1 MQYSSLDE
9 IAPSRTLFHS
19 FFDNAHT
26 ALVVVDEN
34 VDIVE
39 ANAAAQ
45 EILGLSTDADEGSG
59 RLLDGFWQVSA
70 TAVMRMLETVRRD
83 VPTTPVVAR
92 TAGDRLVEVDA
103 FPIDAPEPLVGV
115 IVTDRSSVDDAQRRL
130 QDQEERFRSLFEWT
144 PVAMREED
152 FSAVGVWLD
161 MLRAGGVTDIEDHM
175 RQHPADVV
183 RAIMSIR
190 TTRVNAAMVELLKA
204 PSILAIL
211 RGFRHEELT
220 PQVIDSFKTQFQ
232 VLWDGGSDYAS
243 DFVGVNFR
251 NEPLECTVTWTVPR
265 TSNGRD
271 LSRVAVAIL
280 DLTRQ
285 RATERRLQRL
295 VTDKD
300 RFLASVSHELR
311 TPLAA
316 VLGLSEELASN
327 WEHFDEKEVR
337 ELIGLV
343 ANQSA
348 DLSLIV
354 EDLLVAANLETGKVS
369 INPEAIDLKAVAGN
383 ALRDC
388 GRSHAS
394 IDGLKIGGKVASAFA
409 DPVRVR
415 QIVRNLV
422 TNAVRY
428 GGDEFSIEVGSG
440 PRAFVRVVDNGDGI
454 PLEQREAVFVP
465 YFQASGP
472 TKVLGSLGLGLA
484 ISRELARRMN
494 GELTYAY
501 RDGMS
506 IFQLELPVV

>member
-1 MQYSSLDE
+1 M
-9 IAPSRTLFHS
+9 APAATLFHS
-19 FFDNAHT
+19 FFDHAHT
-26 ALVVVDEN
+26 ALVIIDEA
-34 VDIVE
+34 VCIIE
-39 ANAAAQ
+39 ANAAARDMLDLPG
-45 EILGLSTDADEGSG
+45 ETVAGEVGLLGC
-59 RLLDGFWQVSA
+59 FWQVSA
-70 TAVMRMLETVRRD
+70 TAVMRMLETVRRE
-83 VPTTPVVAR
+83 VPTAPVAAR

-103 FPIDAPEPLVGV
+103 FPIDGAASRLTGV
-115 IVTDRSSVDDAQRRL
+115 IVTDRSSVDDARRRL

-152 FSAVGVWLD
+152 FGAVGVWLD
-161 MLRAGGVTDIEDHM
+161 MLRAGGVLDLDDYM
-175 RQHPADVV
+175 RRNPADVI

-204 PSILAIL
+204 PSVLAIL
-211 RGFRHEELT
+211 RGFRQEELT
-220 PQVIDSFKTQFQ
+220 PQVVESFKAQFQ

-251 NEPLECTVTWTVPR
+251 NEPLECRVSWTVPR

-316 VLGLSEELASN
+316 VLGLSEELAAN
-327 WEHFDEKEVR
+327 WESFDAAEAR

-343 ANQSA
+343 ANQST
-348 DLSLIV
+348 DLSMIV

-369 INPEAIDLKAVAGN
+369 ITPQIIDLKTIAGDAVRDCARSQAPIGALEVAG
-383 ALRDC
+383 
-388 GRSHAS
+388 
-394 IDGLKIGGKVASAFA
+394 KMASAFA

-415 QIVRNLV
+415 QIVRNLL

-428 GGDEFSIEVGSG
+428 GGDELSIEVGSG
-440 PRAFVRVVDNGDGI
+440 PQAFLRVVDNGDGI

-465 YFQASGP
+465 YFQASGS
-472 TKVLGSLGLGLA
+472 TNVLGSLGLGLA

-501 RDGMS
+501 RDGLS
-506 IFQLELPVV
+506 VFQLDLPAA

>member
-1 MQYSSLDE
+1 M
-9 IAPSRTLFHS
+9 APTGMLFHS
-19 FFDNAHT
+19 FFDHAHT
-26 ALVVVDEN
+26 ALVIVDEK
-34 VDIVE
+34 VHIVE

-45 EILGLSTDADEGSG
+45 ELLGLSLELDDQPVG
-59 RLLDGFWQVSA
+59 LLDCFWQVSA
-70 TAVMRMLETVRRD
+70 TAVMRMLETVRRE
-83 VPTTPVVAR
+83 VPTTPVAAR

-103 FPIDAPEPLVGV
+103 FPIDAGESVLAGV

-130 QDQEERFRSLFEWT
+130 QDQEERYRSLFEWT
-144 PVAMREED
+144 PVALREED
-152 FSAVGVWLD
+152 FGAVGVWLD
-161 MLRAGGVTDIEDHM
+161 MLRAGGVIDLDDHM
-175 RQHPADVV
+175 REHPADVI

-211 RGFRHEELT
+211 RGFRQEELT
-220 PQVIDSFKTQFQ
+220 PQVIDSFKAQFR
-232 VLWDGGSDYAS
+232 VLWEGGSGYES
-243 DFVGVNFR
+243 DFVGLNFR
-251 NEPLECTVTWTVPR
+251 DEPLECRVSWTVPR
-265 TSNGRD
+265 TSGGRD

-280 DLTRQ
+280 DLTKQ

-316 VLGLSEELASN
+316 VLGLSEELAVN
-327 WEHFDEKEVR
+327 WEQFEKEEAK

-343 ANQSA
+343 ADQSA

-354 EDLLVAANLETGKVS
+354 EDLLVAANLETGKVT
-369 INPEAIDLKAVAGN
+369 ITPEIIDLKAVADN

-388 GRSHAS
+388 ARAHDA
-394 IDGLKIGGKVASAFA
+394 IDGLQIGGKVASAFA

-428 GGDEFSIEVGSG
+428 GGDELSIEVGSG

-454 PLEQREAVFVP
+454 PLEQRESVFVP
-465 YFQASGP
+465 YFQASGS

-506 IFQLELPVV
+506 VFQLELPAA